1 MKTSNLMLRLISH
14 LLKVPVKKVDSQS
27 SQKKRL
33 NLIQMMIGRKSKLR
47 KKSLNGRNKIL
58 IKDSQRNL

>member
-1 MKTSNLMLRLISH
+1 MVKLISL
-14 LLKVPVKKVDSQS
+14 LLKVQAKKVDSQS
-27 SQKKRL
+27 SKKKKL
-33 NLIQMMIGRKSKLR
+33 NLIQMMIGRKSILR